1 MISLFYTTVDDL
13 SVNTVN
19 CTRTYDQ
26 RTNDDITCSFP
37 INNDGS
43 FEGDEFLV
51 LVLRVI
57 DTAGNL
63 ITLERKCAIAT
74 ITQGKWTI

>member
-1 MISLFYTTVDDL
+1 M
-13 SVNTVN
+13 NTVN
-19 CTRTYDQ
+19 CTRTFDQ
-26 RTNDDITCSFP
+26 RENNEIICSFP
-37 INNDGS
+37 INNDSS

-57 DTAGNL
+57 DTAGNV
-63 ITLERKCAIAT
+63 ITLEERKCAIVT